1 MDKAIDVAIKAWL
14 DDPAIVEEDKKEVRD
29 LVAKG
34 QEKELTDRFYQN
46 LDFGTGG
53 LRGII
58 GAGLNRMNVYTVG
71 AAAQGLATY
80 IGKQGE
86 AARRAG
92 VAIACDSRRMSD
104 AFSRRTACVMAG
116 NGITAYLFDAL
127 RPTPE
132 LSFAIRH
139 LHCTAGV
146 VITASHNP
154 PGYNGLKAYWADGGQ
169 VVPPQDREII
179 EEVRRVGDFGNIR
192 LMDFEQARAK
202 GLIKIVGP
210 EVDNAFLDLVQ
221 ASCLNPE
228 ACQAQGRN
236 LKIVYTPLHGTGH
249 RLVPEA
255 LKRRGFQ
262 HVLVVPQQAKPDG
275 EFPTVKSPN
284 PEEASALTMALDL
297 ARREGADLVIGTD
310 PDADRMGIAV
320 RRPDGQFELVNGN
333 RIAALM
339 LHYICEQLTRAG
351 KLPRNAVMITTI
363 VSGDL
368 MKEIARSYGAEVVE
382 VLTGFKWIA
391 AKLHQHDLAGTPER
405 PNKEFIFGAEE
416 SYGYLPCRFVRDKDA
431 VTSAAFIAEAAA
443 SAAEQGKGLYHV
455 LEDLFGR
462 FGYFQEGAKSF
473 SMPGQE
479 GAEQIKALMRRLRNQ
494 PPKAIAGLGVTSIGD
509 VTTGEI
515 RDASNGKVVGHYD
528 LPKSDVLLF
537 TLKDG
542 TKVVARPSGTE
553 PKIKFYVLTREPGDN
568 LDKARKDATAKIE
581 SIIADVGKLA
591 SASP

>member
-1 MDKAIDVAIKAWL
+1 MDSAISVAIEAWL
-14 DDPAIVEEDKKEVRD
+14 DDPAITEGDKREIRD
-29 LVAKG
+29 LRAQG
-34 QEKELTDRFYQN
+34 QEKELTDRFYQS

-53 LRGII
+53 LRGIL

-80 IGKQGE
+80 ITKQGQ
-86 AARRAG
+86 AARKAG
-92 VAIACDSRRMSD
+92 LAIACDSRRMSD

-139 LHCTAGV
+139 LGCTAGV

-154 PGYNGLKAYWADGGQ
+154 PEYNGLKAYWADGGQ
-169 VVPPQDREII
+169 VVPPQDRQII
-179 EEVRRVGDFGNIR
+179 DEVRRVGGFGNIR
-192 LMDFEQARAK
+192 SMDFEQAKAK
-202 GLIKIVGP
+202 GLIKIVGR
-210 EVDNAFLDLVQ
+210 EVDDAFLGLVQ

-228 ACQAQGRN
+228 VCRAQGKN

-255 LKRRGFQ
+255 LKGRGFQ
-262 HVLVVPQQAKPDG
+262 NVLVVPQQAKPDG

-297 ARREGADLVIGTD
+297 AKREGADLVIGTD

-320 RRPDGQFELVNGN
+320 RRPDGAFELVNGN

-339 LHYICEQLTRAG
+339 LHYICEQLTRSG
-351 KLPRNAVMITTI
+351 KFPKNAVMVTTI

-391 AKLHQHDLAGTPER
+391 EKLHKYDLAGTPDR
-405 PNKEFIFGAEE
+405 PSKEFIFGAEE

-443 SAAEQGKGLYHV
+443 GAADEGKGLYHV
-455 LEDLFGR
+455 LEDLFKR

-473 SMPGQE
+473 SMPGKE
-479 GAEQIKALMRRLRNQ
+479 GADRIKALMRRLRNE
-494 PPKAIAGLGVTSIGD
+494 PPKAIAGAAVLTVGD
-509 VTTGEI
+509 VSTGEI
-515 RDASNGKVVGHYD
+515 RDASNGKAIGRYD
-528 LPKSDVLLF
+528 LPPSDVLLF

-553 PKIKFYVLTREPGDN
+553 PKIKFYVLVREPGDDLN
-568 LDKARKDATAKIE
+568 NARRNAAAKID

-591 SASP
+591 STAS